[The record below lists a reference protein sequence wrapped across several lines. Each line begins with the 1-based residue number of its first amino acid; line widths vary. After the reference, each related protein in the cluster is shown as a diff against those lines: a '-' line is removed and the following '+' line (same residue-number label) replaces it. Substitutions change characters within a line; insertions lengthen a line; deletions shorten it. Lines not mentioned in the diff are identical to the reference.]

1 MEIIKVAL
9 FKQNGR
15 IEYIDFGFEND
26 FQMSGLEQLI
36 ENKGT
41 KLELIE
47 EGFLDEKFYMIF
59 GYKNGITF
67 STHEFS
73 SCNLFGDA
81 IMIMTNGETI
91 EELEHLIN
99 ITESDV
105 VKYFS
110 YECINSENS
119 SISFDG
125 DDEYDFS
132 DGWLIND
139 L

>member
-1 MEIIKVAL
+1 MDIIKVAV
-9 FKQNGR
+9 FKQNGS
-15 IEYIDFGFEND
+15 IEYVDFGFEND
-26 FQMSGLEQLI
+26 FQMPELEQLI

-59 GYKNGITF
+59 GYKIGITF
-67 STHEFS
+67 SSHEFS

-81 IMIMTNGETI
+81 IMLMTNGAS
-91 EELEHLIN
+91 EELECLIN

-110 YECINSENS
+110 YECISS
-119 SISFDG
+119 GDSISFDG
-125 DDEYDFS
+125 DDEYDFT

-139 L
+139 LDD